1 MIYPTILCGGAGTRL
16 WPLSRRSYPKQF
28 ARFVGEASLFQSAAQ
43 RLFGD
48 GFASPVIVSSSDF
61 RFIIGEQLH
70 EVGIE
75 PGAILIEPEPKNT
88 APAILAAALHV
99 AGVDPDGFLIVM
111 PSDHVIPDVGDFRR
125 AVTIGMEAARVPGR
139 IVTFGIKP
147 DRPET
152 GFGWLELS
160 EKPKPNSQGTVALKR
175 FVEKPDLE
183 KANTMLAAG
192 NFLWNAGIFLM
203 SVKTALAAYAE
214 HAPDLLPAMEAS
226 LRNASVDF
234 GFLRLEPN
242 SWSKAESIS
251 VDYAI
256 MEKAKDLVVVP
267 YWGEWSDLGDWAAV
281 LRETASGN
289 LGLSTHGSVVAIDCR
304 DSLLWSQQDSVELV
318 GIGLEGIVAVSMGDA
333 VLVADKNRAQEVK
346 QAVAQ
351 LTARGARQAETFPR
365 DHRPWGWFD
374 TLILDHR
381 FQVKRIVVNPG
392 ASLSLQSHFHRS
404 EHWIVVSGTA
414 RVTIDGE
421 QKLVTENQSVYVPL
435 GSVHRMEN
443 PGKVPMVLIEVQTGT
458 YLGEDDITRY
468 EDKYSRGQGAK
479 G

>member
-1 MIYPTILCGGAGTRL
+1 
-16 WPLSRRSYPKQF
+16 
-28 ARFVGEASLFQSAAQ
+28 
-43 RLFGD
+43 
-48 GFASPVIVSSSDF
+48 
-61 RFIIGEQLH
+61 
-70 EVGIE
+70 
-75 PGAILIEPEPKNT
+75 
-88 APAILAAALHV
+88 
-99 AGVDPDGFLIVM
+99 M
-111 PSDHVIPDVGDFRR
+111 PSDHVIPDDGEFSK
-125 AVTIGMEAARVPGR
+125 AVSIGMQAAKVPGR

-152 GFGWLELS
+152 GFGWLELA
-160 EKPKPNSQGTVALKR
+160 EKPNPNSHGTIPLTR
-175 FVEKPDLE
+175 FVEKPDLRTASQMME
-183 KANTMLAAG
+183 AG

-203 SVKTALAAYAE
+203 SVPTALSAFRE
-214 HAPDLLPAMEAS
+214 HAPELLQPIEAS
-226 LRNASVDF
+226 LRNGTVDF
-234 GFLRLEPN
+234 GFLRLEPA
-242 SWSKAESIS
+242 SWARANSIS

-256 MEKAKDLVVVP
+256 MEKARDLVVVP

-281 LRETASGN
+281 LRETASGDM
-289 LGLSTHGSVVAIDCR
+289 GLSTHGNVVAIDCN

-333 VLVADKNRAQEVK
+333 VLVAHKTKAQEVR
-346 QAVAQ
+346 QAVAR

-374 TLILDHR
+374 TLILDQR

-392 ASLSLQSHFHRS
+392 ASLSLQSHLHRS

-421 QKLVTENQSVYVPL
+421 QKLVSENQSVYVPL

-468 EDKYSRGQGAK
+468 EDKYFRGQGAK